1 MLFARYRPI
10 TAHPVK
16 LLGDYGSDRANS
28 AQAVPLRHD
37 LANREN
43 ASRRRIRLL
52 HSYTADGLRVGGSG
66 GDLVSSLTQ

>member
-1 MLFARYRPI
+1 MLFARCRPI

-16 LLGDYGSDRANS
+16 LLGDYGCDRANS
-28 AQAVPLRHD
+28 AQGVPLRYD

-52 HSYTADGLRVGGSG
+52 PSYAADGLRASGGG
-66 GDLVSSLTQ
+66 GDLV